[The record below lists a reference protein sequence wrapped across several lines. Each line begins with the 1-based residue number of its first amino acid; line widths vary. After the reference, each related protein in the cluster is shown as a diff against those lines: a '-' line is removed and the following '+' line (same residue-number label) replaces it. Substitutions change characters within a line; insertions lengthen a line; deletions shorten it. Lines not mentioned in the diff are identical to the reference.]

1 MVPGTADSGLG
12 TLGSGF
18 YRFNVI
24 GVLRFIGI
32 LNAAIWLGGAVFFTF
47 GAAPVPFS
55 NAMKELLTEA
65 NYPYFSGAIA
75 QLLISKYFALHII
88 CGAVALA
95 HLGAEWLYL
104 GRPARRSTLI
114 LLLVLFGFGLL
125 GSLWLQPKMK
135 RLHQYKYAPNVSEDM
150 RTRAAKSFRL
160 WHATAQ
166 VFNVFVLGSLCVYVW
181 RANNPAD
188 PTRFVSAMQFR
199 G

>member
-1 MVPGTADSGLG
+1 MIGL
-12 TLGSGF
+12 
-18 YRFNVI
+18 
-24 GVLRFIGI
+24 LRFIGI

-47 GAAPVPFS
+47 GVGQVPFS
-55 NAMKELLTEA
+55 NPMKELLTEA

-88 CGAVALA
+88 CGAVGLA

-104 GRPARRSTLI
+104 GRRARRSTLI
-114 LLLVLFGFGLL
+114 LLLALFCFGLL

-135 RLHQYKYAPNVSEDM
+135 RLHQYKYAPNLTEEM
-150 RTRAAKSFRL
+150 RDQASRSFRL
-160 WHATAQ
+160 WHAASQ
-166 VFNVFVLGSLCVYVW
+166 LVNVFVLGSLCVYVW
-181 RANNPAD
+181 RANNPPD